1 MKMTLPEGIDKPTAI
16 RSLVM
21 GKGPNG
27 KDAQQEKIER

>member
-1 MKMTLPEGIDKPTAI
+1 MKMTLPEGIDKPTAV

-27 KDAQQEKIER
+27 KDA